1 MNNDDDIWNSNDIDS
16 IDRKINQSANDDL
29 DGLESSLNHI
39 DKLDDEEF
47 SELQD
52 KAKEMLGDLSKDNF
66 KKYFKGLINLSRK
79 SFQEE

>member
-1 MNNDDDIWNSNDIDS
+1 MNNTDVWNSNDIDS
-16 IDRKINQSANDDL
+16 IDRKINQSAIDDL
-29 DGLESSLNHI
+29 DGVESSLNHI
-39 DKLDDEEF
+39 DELDDEAF

-79 SFQEE
+79 SLED

>member
-1 MNNDDDIWNSNDIDS
+1 MDNTDVWNSNDIDS
-16 IDRKINQSANDDL
+16 IDRKINQSAIDDL
-29 DGLESSLNHI
+29 DEA
-39 DKLDDEEF
+39 F

-79 SFQEE
+79 SFEDE

>member
-1 MNNDDDIWNSNDIDS
+1 MNNTDVWNSNDIDS
-16 IDRKINQSANDDL
+16 IDRKINQSAIDDL
-29 DGLESSLNHI
+29 DAVESSLNHL
-39 DKLDDEEF
+39 DELDDEAF

-79 SFQEE
+79 SFEDE

>member
-16 IDRKINQSANDDL
+16 IDRKINQSAIDDL
-29 DGLESSLNHI
+29 DGVESSLNHI
-39 DKLDDEEF
+39 DELDDEAF

-79 SFQEE
+79 SLEY

>member
-1 MNNDDDIWNSNDIDS
+1 MSDPDVWNSNDIDS
-16 IDRKINQSANDDL
+16 IDRKINQSAIDDL
-29 DGLESSLNHI
+29 DGVESSLNHI
-39 DKLDDEEF
+39 DELDDEAF

-79 SFQEE
+79 SLED